1 MEKLVSCLS
10 LLTLIAVGALVEVNV
25 AVAED
30 ETAAPQF
37 MLRVEIFDL
46 PADEALRIQQEVAI
60 QPDQLETRNAVLD
73 MVKEGKAR
81 FVTSAPLVCRHGV
94 RGKYEDIEEIPVIE
108 DFTWN
113 EEAKQLVPKFGIRD
127 VGTIFEVDPNLG
139 EDGETLDINF
149 ALEHHTGQPE
159 TKSLM
164 VPMGDTEKSRE
175 VSVTHFHMKKVTTRV
190 YLKRGAVALI
200 GAFDVTGPRD
210 KGDSGPTIENPKRL
224 AFLCADVQEFDAESK

>member
-1 MEKLVSCLS
+1 MAMTTSS
-10 LLTLIAVGALVEVNV
+10 SINVNPFLDESWLPLPV
-25 AVAED
+25 RWNFIFVLAEH
-30 ETAAPQF
+30 
-37 MLRVEIFDL
+37 LFD
-46 PADEALRIQQEVAI
+46 P
-60 QPDQLETRNAVLD
+60 
-73 MVKEGKAR
+73 G
-81 FVTSAPLVCRHGV
+81 
-94 RGKYEDIEEIPVIE
+94 
-108 DFTWN
+108 
-113 EEAKQLVPKFGIRD
+113 
-127 VGTIFEVDPNLG
+127 
-139 EDGETLDINF
+139 INF